1 MRASRLRSSAARL
14 GGVNRLRSVPLAASS
29 LAVAAV
35 LAACGGSGG
44 GSEAVEGGSCD
55 RSEHFEV
62 AIPAGG
68 AALRCELVEGTSLHS
83 DDPARAARFEWRTL
97 AADELES
104 ARATGGNVRADGS
117 STLAPMMTVAARYF
131 ENSSKS
137 VNGGDAVRIAVGISG
152 TGGGFEKFCR
162 GETDL
167 SNASRPIKDVEAE
180 VCAANGVE
188 FDELR
193 VALDGLAVV
202 VNHGN
207 DWAKC
212 LTMDELSAIW
222 SPGSTVT
229 SWADVREGFPDQPLR
244 LFGAG
249 TDSGTFDTFSE
260 LVGGAAKA
268 LRKDVDTS
276 EDDNVTVRGVS
287 ETAGGMGYFGLS
299 YAIENADAVHAVAVD
314 SGSGCTEP
322 SEASVQD
329 GSYPLARDLYV
340 YAKHTSVVDNPGVR
354 AFLTFLA
361 RHSVQIARDSLFV
374 PLTDS
379 EAVELLQRVGDI
391 ES

>member
-1 MRASRLRSSAARL
+1 VTIRRSATVIAPTL
-14 GGVNRLRSVPLAASS
+14 L
-29 LAVAAV
+29 VAAV
-35 LAACGGSGG
+35 LAACGGSGV
-44 GSEAVEGGSCD
+44 GSEAV
-55 RSEHFEV
+55 
-62 AIPAGG
+62 AGG
-68 AALRCELVEGTSLHS
+68 PCGRGEIFEIAVLAGGGALRCELVEGTSLHS
-83 DDPARAARFEWRTL
+83 DDPARAARFEWREL
-97 AADELES
+97 PADELET
-104 ARATGGNVRADGS
+104 ARATGPNVRADGS
-117 STLAPMMTVAARYF
+117 STLAPMMTVAAKYF
-131 ENSSKS
+131 ENTSKS

-152 TGGGFEKFCR
+152 TGGGFEKFCS

-167 SNASRPIKDVEAE
+167 SNASRPIKDEEASQ
-180 VCAANGVE
+180 CAANGVE
-188 FDELR
+188 YDELR

-202 VNHGN
+202 VNNSN

-212 LTMDELSAIW
+212 LTMGELSAIW
-222 SPGSTVT
+222 SPDSTIS
-229 SWADVREGFPDQPLR
+229 SWADVRQGFPDEPLR

-260 LVGGAAKA
+260 LVGGTAKA

-299 YAIENADAVHAVAVD
+299 YAVENADLVHPVEVD

-340 YAKHTSVVDNPGVR
+340 YAKHSSVVDNPGAR

-361 RHSVQIARDSLFV
+361 RHSAQIARDALFV
-374 PLTDS
+374 PLTDAES
-379 EAVELLQRVGDI
+379 AELLRRVVDI
-391 ES
+391 GS

>member
-1 MRASRLRSSAARL
+1 M
-14 GGVNRLRSVPLAASS
+14 NRLRFVPVAVTCLLAA
-29 LAVAAV
+29 A

-44 GSEAVEGGSCD
+44 GSEAVAGGACE
-55 RSEHFEV
+55 RSENFEIAV
-62 AIPAGG
+62 PVDG

-83 DDPARAARFEWRTL
+83 DDPARAARFEWREL
-97 AADELES
+97 PEDELEL
-104 ARATGGNVRADGS
+104 ARTTGGNVRADGS

-131 ENSSKS
+131 ENSSRS
-137 VNGGDAVRIAVGISG
+137 VNGSDGVRVAVGISG

-180 VCAANGVE
+180 VCRANGVE
-188 FDELR
+188 FDEY
-193 VALDGLAVV
+193 VVGLDGLAVV
-202 VNHGN
+202 VNNGN

-212 LTMDELSAIW
+212 LTMDELTAIW
-222 SPGSTVT
+222 SPDSTVS
-229 SWADVREGFPDQPLR
+229 SWAEVRQGFPDEPLR

-287 ETAGGMGYFGLS
+287 ETTGGMGYFGLS
-299 YAIENADAVHAVAVD
+299 YAIENADAVHAIAVD

-340 YAKHTSVVDNPGVR
+340 YAKLSSVVDNPGVR

-361 RHSVQIARDSLFV
+361 RHSAQIARDALFV
-374 PLTDS
+374 PLTDA
-379 EAVELLQRVGDI
+379 EAADLLQRVSSIG
-391 ES
+391 S